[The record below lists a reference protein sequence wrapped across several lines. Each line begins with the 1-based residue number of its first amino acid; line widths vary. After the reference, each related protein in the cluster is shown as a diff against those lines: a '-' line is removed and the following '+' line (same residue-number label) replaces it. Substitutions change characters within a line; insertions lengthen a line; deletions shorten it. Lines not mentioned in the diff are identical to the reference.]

1 MKIKNLGPWTLA
13 LALTGLLLFPACQ
26 CGECVAPSEVVTDC
40 YNDGGHFNY
49 DTCDCEY

>member
-26 CGECVAPSEVVTDC
+26 CGECIPPSEEIQVC
-40 YNDGGHFNY
+40 HLEGGEYNY
-49 DTCDCEY
+49 DTCSCEF